1 MLKINHASIENAKKK
16 RQIKLAKEFLVEH
29 SISQEGESL
38 HVILT
43 LKENFMYS
51 CQYIG
56 GETLELALGSN
67 GELISLQR
75 DGSEE
80 SVDENDIAVFLEKGK
95 NLHLCKIIQKKKK
108 IKTVDILSIIN
119 ISSKVELVDVKENR
133 VLAVLGVNSFK
144 QIITLEDFSTSSIT

>member
-1 MLKINHASIENAKKK
+1 MLKINHVSIENAKKK

-29 SISQEGESL
+29 PISKEGESL

-56 GETLELALGSN
+56 GDTLELALGSN

-75 DGSEE
+75 DGSKE
-80 SVDENDIAVFLEKGK
+80 SVSENDIAVFLEKGE
-95 NLHLCKIIQKKKK
+95 NLHLCKITQKKKK
-108 IKTVDILSIIN
+108 IKVIDILSIIN
-119 ISSKVELVDVKENR
+119 TSSKIELVDVKENK
-133 VLAVLGVNSFK
+133 VLAGLGIDYFK
-144 QIITLEDFSTSSIT
+144 HTISINDLTSIV

>member
-1 MLKINHASIENAKKK
+1 MLKINHVSIENAKKK

-29 SISQEGESL
+29 SISKEGESL

-56 GETLELALGSN
+56 EDTLELALGTD

-80 SVDENDIAVFLEKGK
+80 NIDENDIAVFLEKGE
-95 NLHLCKIIQKKKK
+95 NLHLCKITQKKKK
-108 IKTVDILSIIN
+108 IKAIDILSIIN
-119 ISSKVELVDVKENR
+119 TNSKIELVDVKENR
-133 VLAVLGVNSFK
+133 VLAVLGIDYFK
-144 QIITLEDFSTSSIT
+144 QVITLEDFNNP